1 MMRFNCNLP
10 EPMPSHATRTD
21 SHSMDQYGS
30 VWVLGE
36 KKKAVS
42 VLVLVRGKPEEKF
55 GSFRNGVHDS
65 IIHQMK
71 SMDGVGI
78 YALYLVHG
86 CYVPDPVYVF
96 LRFF

>member
-1 MMRFNCNLP
+1 MYVSWVCLVSFTVNVNVQNLP

-78 YALYLVHG
+78 YVRW
-86 CYVPDPVYVF
+86 D
-96 LRFF
+96 RE